1 MLENLPC
8 QPITPIPDLAP
19 NEEGIRPCLRCGKP
33 VRIVQA
39 YEKKAW
45 NNGTCQETGQKWKYF
60 DTDSQGGRGYK
71 SGECV
76 IWVSYPGID

>member
-39 YEKKAW
+39 DKESTFCTEVMPKKWVAEDKTLVVYYEMLA
-45 NNGTCQETGQKWKYF
+45 EL
-60 DTDSQGGRGYK
+60 
-71 SGECV
+71 
-76 IWVSYPGID
+76 